1 MKIENLVEAIDVSVV
16 GVGKIQ
22 QLTCFF
28 ELTADLMQ
36 ILERACDLVEK
47 GEVSMLPF
55 FCEVP
60 HKIARNGHFEPQVD
74 GSPLVHVQ
82 LDPKVTRCKVSVWC
96 DHSVIIELISE
107 NGKPRL
113 SCHVGSFEELKA
125 AAKLYNI

>member
-36 ILERACDLVEK
+36 ALERAWDLVQKEA
-47 GEVSMLPF
+47 VSVLPF
-55 FCEVP
+55 FCEIP
-60 HKIARNGHFEPQVD
+60 HKIVRTGHFEPQVQ

-82 LDPKVTRCKVSVWC
+82 LDSKVMRCKVSVWR
-96 DHSVIIELISE
+96 DQAVTIDLISE
-107 NGKPRL
+107 TSKPRL
-113 SCHVGSFEELKA
+113 FCHVGSIDQLKA
-125 AAKLYNI
+125 VAKLYNI